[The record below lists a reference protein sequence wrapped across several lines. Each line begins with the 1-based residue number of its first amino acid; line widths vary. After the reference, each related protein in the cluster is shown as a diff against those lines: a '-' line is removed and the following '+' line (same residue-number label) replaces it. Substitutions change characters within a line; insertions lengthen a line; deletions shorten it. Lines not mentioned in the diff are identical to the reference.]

1 LRGRSAAAA
10 TLSMAKDAA
19 VASTNFIMT
28 IPLVSGQ
35 TSTFGSPEGSNR
47 RGTPPSSH
55 HHLAR
60 AVSTAARLNDAL
72 TELATQRKSACIK
85 ANADPFQESVARIAR
100 TWRWEADR
108 KAVLNA
114 TSAPAVLGDRFW
126 RTSYGLRAAD
136 FDSNFRQNIANC
148 GTRRQSLLPQV
159 SGNGADAGR
168 SIHRAQAAIRQRIRS
183 AIDLHEINKGG
194 RATRADVAGR
204 CAAPRPCL
212 LGLVSSLVVA
222 GEARRCS
229 SHEIRRDDRMPRFA
243 AASATGAYLENH
255 L

>member
-159 SGNGADAGR
+159 SGNGADAEAEHSSRSSCDSTAHPLGHRPARNQQGR
-168 SIHRAQAAIRQRIRS
+168 SRDESGCRGAMRRAATMFAWISEFACRCRRSQAMQQS
-183 AIDLHEINKGG
+183 
-194 RATRADVAGR
+194 
-204 CAAPRPCL
+204 
-212 LGLVSSLVVA
+212 
-222 GEARRCS
+222 
-229 SHEIRRDDRMPRFA
+229 RDSP
-243 AASATGAYLENH
+243 
-255 L
+255 